1 MPKKGSISMQDLI
14 SVIVPI
20 YNVEKYLERSVG
32 ALMGQTHSNLEII
45 LVDDGSTDASGAM
58 CDEFAS
64 KDSRVKVIH
73 KTNGGS
79 STARNMGIEAA
90 TGNYIGFCDSDDYPE
105 ADMYENLLEILTEHP
120 EAQIAQAMSS
130 DYTEDGT
137 LVKGPYKDSGKVT
150 FLPREEMF
158 RLLMLH
164 VGDSSFCTK
173 LIRADYMKQ
182 FRFPE
187 GHLNEDFE
195 LVLRMIGGT
204 QGVYSLE
211 KNGYNIELRSG
222 SNSRN
227 VFREVFY
234 NSMIENSDT
243 AFRIMEKEYPQYRE
257 ETVRFWYFQRLDYL
271 LHIPVKYM
279 NASNQVCRNIIE
291 DLRNGRKE
299 IKENSFLTQKEKKN
313 LLILSYLPK
322 TSKRIHGIKMKL
334 KRNVK

>member
-1 MPKKGSISMQDLI
+1 MQDLI

-32 ALMGQTHSNLEII
+32 ALMGQTHQNLEII

-58 CDEFAS
+58 CDAFAK

-73 KTNGGS
+73 KPNGGS
-79 STARNMGIEAA
+79 STARNVGVEAA
-90 TGNYIGFCDSDDYPE
+90 TGYYIGFCDSDDYPE
-105 ADMYENLLEILTEHP
+105 PDMYENLLSIMKEHP
-120 EAQIAQAMSS
+120 EAKISQAMSS
-130 DYTEDGT
+130 DYLEDGT
-137 LVKGPYKDSGKVT
+137 LVKGPYRDSGTVN
-150 FLPREEMF
+150 FLPKEEMF

-195 LVLRMIGGT
+195 LVLRMIGGVD
-204 QGVYSLE
+204 GVYSLE

-243 AFRIMEKEYPQYRE
+243 AFRIMEKDYPQYRE

-279 NASNQVCRNIIE
+279 NSHNQVCRKIIK
-291 DLRNGRKE
+291 DLRKGRKE
-299 IKENSFLTQKEKKN
+299 IKQNSFLSPKEKKN
-313 LLILSYLPK
+313 LLILSYVPK
-322 TSKRIHGIKMKL
+322 LSKRVHGLKMKI
-334 KRNVK
+334 KRTLGKV

>member
-1 MPKKGSISMQDLI
+1 MQDLI
-14 SVIVPI
+14 SVVMPI

-32 ALMGQTHSNLEII
+32 ALLGQTYRNLEII
-45 LVDDGSTDASGAM
+45 LVDDGSTDASGDM
-58 CDEFAS
+58 CDAFAM
-64 KDSRVKVIH
+64 KDSRIKVIH
-73 KTNGGS
+73 KPNGGS

-90 TGNYIGFCDSDDYPE
+90 TGEYIGFCDSDDYPE
-105 ADMYENLLEILTEHP
+105 PDMYENLLAIMKEHP
-120 EAQIAQAMSS
+120 EAVISQAMSS

-137 LVKGPYKDSGKVT
+137 LVKGPYKDTGAVT
-150 FLPREEMF
+150 FLPKEEMF

-195 LVLRMIGGT
+195 LVLRMISGVE
-204 QGVYSLE
+204 GVYSLE

-234 NSMIENSDT
+234 NSMIENSNT
-243 AFRIMEKEYPQYRE
+243 AFAIMEREYPQYRE
-257 ETVRFWYFQRLDYL
+257 EAVRFWYFQRLDYL

-279 NASNQVCRNIIE
+279 NSSNQVCQNIIK
-291 DLRNGRKE
+291 DIRKGRSE
-299 IKENSFLTQKEKKN
+299 IKKNQFLTEKEKKN

-322 TSKRIHGIKMKL
+322 GSKRIHGIKMKL
-334 KRNVK
+334 KRSAGKG